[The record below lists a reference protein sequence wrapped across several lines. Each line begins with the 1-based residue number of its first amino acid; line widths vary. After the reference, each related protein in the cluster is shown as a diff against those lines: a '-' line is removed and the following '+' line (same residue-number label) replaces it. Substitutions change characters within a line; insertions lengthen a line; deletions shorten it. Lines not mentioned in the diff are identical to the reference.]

1 MLRDPVFIGILE
13 ENSILYPFYPLSVA
27 LFDSLLTLLPD
38 NNLLDWSKFKL
49 VADDKFNVAEIMISV
64 LDLVESIVGKG
75 ENAGYQHFLLF
86 PQCFQKASSS
96 GSLKVGFCGKG
107 LIYMLLSVTH

>member
-38 NNLLDWSKFKL
+38 NNLLDWTKFKS

-64 LDLVESIVGKG
+64 LDQVENTVGKG
-75 ENAGYQHFLLF
+75 ENVGYQHFLLF
-86 PQCFQKASSS
+86 PQCFQK
-96 GSLKVGFCGKG
+96 
-107 LIYMLLSVTH
+107 LLLQGC